1 MSPETTEITVAVNG
15 ALGRMG
21 STVLSAVAAENGVT
35 PVGGADIAAST
46 DSLTISGTS
55 VSVPLATGLTE
66 LFETVKPDVVVDFTN
81 GEAAKAAILTCINA
95 GVRVVSGSTGLSPED
110 LDEIRQLASEKSV
123 GIISASNF
131 ALGAVV
137 LMHLAGIASKY
148 FDYADLLES
157 HHEMKV
163 DAPSGTALSIA
174 EAMIE
179 GRGSDFEHNVADLQ
193 TLEGT
198 RGGDY
203 KGINVHSARMPGRVA
218 RHEVVFGALGQTLT
232 MIHDSINRDSF
243 MPGVMLGVKHV
254 VGQQELVVGLASVLG
269 LGKSKP

>member
-1 MSPETTEITVAVNG
+1 MSPEITVAVNG

-21 STVLSAVAAENGVT
+21 STVLAAAAAETGVT

-46 DSLTISGTS
+46 NLVTISGTS
-55 VSVPLATGLTE
+55 VSVPLAPSLTE
-66 LFETVKPDVVVDFTN
+66 LFATVKPDVVVDFTN
-81 GEAAKAAILTCINA
+81 GEAAKEAILTCIDA
-95 GVRVVSGSTGLSPED
+95 GVRVVSGSTGLSPGD
-110 LDEIRQLASEKSV
+110 LVEIRQASSDNSV
-123 GIISASNF
+123 GVISASNF

-137 LMHLAGIASKY
+137 LMHLASIASKH

-157 HHEMKV
+157 HHEAKV

-174 EAMIE
+174 EAMID
-179 GRGSDFEHNVADLQ
+179 GRGSDFDHNVAEQQ

-198 RGGDY
+198 RGGDFH
-203 KGINVHSARMPGRVA
+203 GINVHSARMPGRVA

-254 VGQQELVVGLASVLG
+254 VGEQGLVIGLASVLG
-269 LGKSKP
+269 LDKSKP

>member
-1 MSPETTEITVAVNG
+1 MSSEITVAVNG

-21 STVLSAVAAENGVT
+21 STVLTAAVAEDGVT
-35 PVGGADIAAST
+35 PIGGVDIAASGN
-46 DSLTISGTS
+46 TIDIAGTS
-55 VSVPLATGLTE
+55 VSVPLTTSLDG
-66 LFETVKPDVVVDFTN
+66 LFESAKPDVVVDFTN
-81 GEAAKAAILTCINA
+81 GEGAKESILACIDA

-110 LDEIRQLASEKSV
+110 LDEIGQVSAAKGV
-123 GIISASNF
+123 GVISASNF
-131 ALGAVV
+131 ALGGVV

-174 EAMIE
+174 ESMIE
-179 GRGSDFEHNVADLQ
+179 GRGKGFEQNVAELQ
-193 TLEGT
+193 TLDST
-198 RGGDY
+198 RGGDFQ
-203 KGINVHSARMPGRVA
+203 GINVHSARMPGRVA

-232 MIHDSINRDSF
+232 MIHDSINRESF

-254 VGQQELVVGLASVLG
+254 VDQDSLGIGLASVLG
-269 LGKSKP
+269 LDKSKP